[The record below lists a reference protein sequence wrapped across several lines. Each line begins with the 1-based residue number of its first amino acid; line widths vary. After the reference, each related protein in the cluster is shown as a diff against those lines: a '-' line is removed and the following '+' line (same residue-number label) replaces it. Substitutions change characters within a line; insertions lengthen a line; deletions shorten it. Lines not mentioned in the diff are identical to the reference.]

1 MTDLDP
7 DLPPEEDSFSAA
19 YALPGDL
26 PEGLRKLHG
35 DILVQLRNE
44 SRAVPM
50 NTIQKML
57 VERIAY
63 FYVAMKYRETV
74 SEIPMSLKE
83 TKEMN
88 DFWLK
93 MTVEFN
99 RLLSASQD
107 KARTTLLVEVQNV
120 LRNSLK
126 NITDPELKRLLS
138 QEWSAEFARIDI

>member
-1 MTDLDP
+1 MTDIDP
-7 DLPPEEDSFSAA
+7 DLAPDGDAFAAA
-19 YALPGDL
+19 YEL
-26 PEGLRKLHG
+26 PEGFPDSLRELHTE
-35 DILVQLRNE
+35 ILNRMRNE

-50 NTIQKML
+50 NTVQRML

-63 FYVAMKYRETV
+63 FYVAMKHRETQAEV
-74 SEIPMSLKE
+74 SFSLKE
-83 TKEMN
+83 QKEML

-99 RLLSASQD
+99 RLLSTSQD

-126 NITDPELKRLLS
+126 KVPDAELRQALAL
-138 QEWSAEFARIDI
+138 EWNNEFARIDA